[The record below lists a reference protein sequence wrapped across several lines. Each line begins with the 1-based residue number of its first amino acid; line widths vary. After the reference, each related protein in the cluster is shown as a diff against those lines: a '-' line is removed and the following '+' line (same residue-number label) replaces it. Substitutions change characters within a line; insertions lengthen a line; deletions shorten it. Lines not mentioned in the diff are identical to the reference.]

1 MNGSLRSFAVRRAVP
16 LAAAAVGLA
25 VTCYFAYRAGSVYR
39 YSAGEWGLLVG
50 HLAAWP
56 ALASLCAFAIARNRA
71 AGIVLSLLSVAA
83 LALLIGTVRTY
94 VDPVVVA
101 SQYVSMPDGNQL
113 AVSTLL
119 PRSRRADERLPAIL
133 VQTRYHRLRHIR
145 FPHSIVQGPYRLP
158 TRLAIPFVRSG
169 YAYVIVDV
177 RGSGASTGLGGAQT
191 FDQISRDGAQLVAWI
206 RRQPWSN
213 GVIGAEGNSYTG
225 TTAEM
230 LLRNPDL
237 SIAAVIPAFAGY
249 DFYDEV
255 YWPGGVFHEAFL
267 NAYDRRIRGLDSN
280 EPSGGPSWL
289 EGVAPV
295 DEDDSGAMLRAA
307 VEQHA
312 SSPSVADLYSKIP
325 FKDDVVS
332 GQSLP
337 VRSPYTHR
345 DAIVASGAAIYSISG
360 WYDGKYPFAAIKRF
374 LNTPNPGSRLIIGPW
389 DHGGRQSISPC
400 EEERGVRFD
409 PVAESRRFFDWHLK
423 GIDTGIERA
432 PKVQY
437 YVMCGN
443 KWRSAESWPPQAQQT
458 AFYLGPD
465 GRLMASAPTEAEAVD
480 AYRVDPQATSGR
492 GARWQSY
499 VNSVEQDP
507 IGYPERNAQDRLLQT
522 YTSPPL
528 TEPMEIVGHASVTLH
543 LDANGPD
550 GYVFAYLEDVAPD
563 GRVRYITEGELRL
576 IHRKLSSEPAPYL
589 SPVPHRTFA
598 RRDAAPMVPGVN
610 AQIAFDLIPVAFQV
624 RRGHRL
630 RLSIGAADRD
640 NFGPPPAD
648 AATLYRIHRDAAAPS
663 RVTVPV
669 VPATA
674 VSEPVS
680 SL

>member
-1 MNGSLRSFAVRRAVP
+1 MSRSLRSFASGRTVT
-16 LAAAAVGLA
+16 LSAAALGLA
-25 VTCYFAYRAGSVYR
+25 VTCYFAYRACSAFS
-39 YSAGEWGLLVG
+39 YSAGEWALLLLHV
-50 HLAAWP
+50 AAWP
-56 ALASLCAFAIARNRA
+56 TLVSVCVFTIARSRTAGVFLIALSA
-71 AGIVLSLLSVAA
+71 ATL
-83 LALLIGTVRTY
+83 LLIAAAVRTY
-94 VDPVVVA
+94 VGPIVIA
-101 SQYVSMPDGNQL
+101 SQYVPMPDGHEL

-145 FPHSIVQGPYRLP
+145 FPYSLMKGPYQLP
-158 TRLAIPFVRSG
+158 TRLAVPFVRSG

-191 FDQISRDGAQLVAWI
+191 FDQISRDGAQLVAWM

-237 SIAAVIPAFAGY
+237 SIAAAIPAFAGY

-255 YWPGGVFHEAFL
+255 YWPGGVFHEDFI

-280 EPSGGPSWL
+280 KPNAGPSWL

-295 DEDDSGAMLRAA
+295 DGDADGARLRAA
-307 VEQHA
+307 LEQHA
-312 SSPSVADLYSKIP
+312 HSPSVADLYSKIP
-325 FKDDVVS
+325 FKDDTIS

-337 VRSPYTHR
+337 ARSPYMYRETI
-345 DAIVASGAAIYSISG
+345 AASGAAIYSISG
-360 WYDGKYPFAAIKRF
+360 WYDGKYPSAAIKRF
-374 LNTPNPGSRLIIGPW
+374 LNTPNPGSRLLIGPW

-400 EEERGVRFD
+400 EEERSVRFD
-409 PVAESRRFFDWHLK
+409 PVAQSRRFFDSLLK
-423 GIDTGIERA
+423 GVDTGIERA

-443 KWRSAESWPPQAQQT
+443 EWRSAESWPPPSRPT
-458 AFYLGPD
+458 TFYLGPD
-465 GRLMASAPTEAEAVD
+465 GSLTAAAPDEVGAVD
-480 AYRVDPQATSGR
+480 TYRVDPQATSGR

-507 IGYPERNAQDRLLQT
+507 IGYPERNEQDRRLQT
-522 YTSPPL
+522 YTSQPVPG
-528 TEPMEIVGHASVTLH
+528 PMNIVGHASVTVYLN
-543 LDANGPD
+543 ANGPD
-550 GYVFAYLEDVAPD
+550 GYLFAYLEDVDPQ
-563 GRVRYITEGELRL
+563 GHVRYITEGQLRL
-576 IHRKLSSEPAPYL
+576 IHRKLSSEPAPYR
-589 SPVPHRTFA
+589 SPGVHRSFT
-598 RRDAAPMVPGVN
+598 RRDAAPMASGERAEIVL
-610 AQIAFDLIPVAFQV
+610 DLLPIAFQV

-640 NFGPPPAD
+640 NFGPPPPD
-648 AATLYRIHRDAAAPS
+648 AATLYRIHREAAATS
-663 RVTVPV
+663 RVVVPV
-669 VPATA
+669 VPAA
-674 VSEPVS
+674 AESEPVT